1 MLTFTVPGI
10 PLIYNG
16 QEVDSNKRLA
26 FFEKDQID
34 WMFTSTRSKTAV
46 AHYTKLVALKTKNQ
60 ALWNGAAGGTYS
72 RFKNDSDKLI
82 SFERVKNG
90 IKVIVVL
97 NPSPRATTGTVEFGT
112 QTKTFFK
119 FSNGA
124 KTKLAKKQKFSMKA
138 WGYEIYSTVKP

>member
-1 MLTFTVPGI
+1 
-10 PLIYNG
+10 
-16 QEVDSNKRLA
+16 
-26 FFEKDQID
+26 
-34 WMFTSTRSKTAV
+34 
-46 AHYTKLVALKTKNQ
+46 
-60 ALWNGAAGGTYS
+60 AAGGTYS

-90 IKVIVVL
+90 NKVIVVL

>member
-1 MLTFTVPGI
+1 LAASHGAAPRKCQCRYRHRSRSADCPAAHPG
-10 PLIYNG
+10 
-16 QEVDSNKRLA
+16 
-26 FFEKDQID
+26 
-34 WMFTSTRSKTAV
+34 TR
-46 AHYTKLVALKTKNQ
+46 
-60 ALWNGAAGGTYS
+60 WNGAAGGKYT

-82 SFERVKNG
+82 SFEREKNG
-90 IKVIVVL
+90 NKVIVVL

-124 KTKLAKKQKFSMKA
+124 KTKLGKTQKFSMKA